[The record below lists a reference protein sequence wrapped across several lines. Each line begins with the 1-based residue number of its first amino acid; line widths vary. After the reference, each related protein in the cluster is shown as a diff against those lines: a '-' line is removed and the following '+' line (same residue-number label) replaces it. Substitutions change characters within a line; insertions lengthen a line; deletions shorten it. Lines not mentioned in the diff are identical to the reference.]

1 MTESDVFA
9 EDKLFATLDPV
20 TRSTNTPNG
29 TEILVTDTVGFVNK
43 LPHDLVDAF
52 RSTLEEAKFADVLV
66 HVVDA
71 SSDQSEMQ
79 FKVALDVLSSLG
91 AGEKKRI
98 LALNKIDIVEDNNVP
113 FFDNEKV
120 VEISAVTGEGLDK
133 LYAAI
138 EEILQE
144 GTEEIE
150 VIVPYANGALSNF
163 IHQNAEVISQEFI
176 HEERNS

>member
-52 RSTLEEAKFADVLV
+52 RSTLEEATFADVLV

-98 LALNKIDIVEDNNVP
+98 LALNKNRY
-113 FFDNEKV
+113 
-120 VEISAVTGEGLDK
+120 SRR
-133 LYAAI
+133 
-138 EEILQE
+138 Q
-144 GTEEIE
+144 
-150 VIVPYANGALSNF
+150 
-163 IHQNAEVISQEFI
+163 
-176 HEERNS
+176 